1 MEQARGT
8 LKKIVMQAVRR
19 VPPEQAPGVAWP
31 FACGTAVASKTEVL
45 EFKDGVL
52 RVGVPD
58 ARWRSQ
64 LKDMSRQYLSML
76 NEYSGQKVTRIEFVV
91 KDKGADQK

>member
-8 LKKIVMQAVRR
+8 LKKLVVDAVRR
-19 VPPEQAPGVAWP
+19 VPAEEAPGVAWP

-52 RVGVPD
+52 RIGVPD

-64 LKDMSRQYLSML
+64 LQDMARQYVSML
-76 NEYSGQKVTRIEFVV
+76 NEYSGQKVTRVEFVV
-91 KDKGADQK
+91 RDKSADQK

>member
-8 LKKIVMQAVRR
+8 LKKIVMDAVRR

-45 EFKDGVL
+45 DFKDGIL

-58 ARWRSQ
+58 RRWRSQ
-64 LKDMSRQYLSML
+64 LMDMARQYVSML
-76 NEYSGQKVTRIEFVV
+76 NEYSGQRVTRIEFVV
-91 KDKGADQK
+91 TDKSADQK

>member
-8 LKKIVMQAVRR
+8 LKKIVMDAVRR
-19 VPPEQAPGVAWP
+19 VPADQAPGVAWP

-45 EFKDGVL
+45 DFKDGVL

-58 ARWRSQ
+58 TRWRSQ
-64 LKDMSRQYLSML
+64 LKDMARQYVSML

-91 KDKGADQK
+91 MDKGADQK

>member
-8 LKKIVMQAVRR
+8 LKKLVMAAVRR
-19 VPPEQAPGVAWP
+19 VPAEEAPAVAWP

-45 EFKDGVL
+45 DFKDGVL

-58 ARWRSQ
+58 TRWRSQ
-64 LKDMSRQYLSML
+64 LKDMSRQYVSML
-76 NEYSGQKVTRIEFVV
+76 NEYSGQRVTRIEFVV